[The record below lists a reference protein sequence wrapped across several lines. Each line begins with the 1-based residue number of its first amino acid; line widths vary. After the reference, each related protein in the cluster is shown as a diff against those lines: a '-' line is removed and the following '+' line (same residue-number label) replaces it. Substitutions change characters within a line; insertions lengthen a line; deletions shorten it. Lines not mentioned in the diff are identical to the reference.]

1 MLADEVPYFLKKY
14 FVKIATQRPLLSCE
28 GVKTLKKHCR
38 SPPPPL
44 NNQSCCMYTITQGG
58 GGRGEEGG
66 GRRPYCQNLLA
77 ISGDSVARLYFFFLN
92 EKTNFSHTLSAQY
105 FIETLA

>member
-38 SPPPPL
+38 SPPPP
-44 NNQSCCMYTITQGG
+44 SITS
-58 GGRGEEGG
+58 
-66 GRRPYCQNLLA
+66 PAVCIL
-77 ISGDSVARLYFFFLN
+77 
-92 EKTNFSHTLSAQY
+92 
-105 FIETLA
+105 

>member
-38 SPPPPL
+38 APPPL
-44 NNQSCCMYTITQGG
+44 NNQSCCVYTITQGG
-58 GGRGEEGG
+58 GGGRKATLLPEFVSHFRGQC
-66 GRRPYCQNLLA
+66 CQ
-77 ISGDSVARLYFFFLN
+77 IIFFL
-92 EKTNFSHTLSAQY
+92 S
-105 FIETLA
+105 

>member
-38 SPPPPL
+38 SPPPLSITSPAVCIL
-44 NNQSCCMYTITQGG
+44 TQGG
-58 GGRGEEGG
+58 GGGRRGEEGD
-66 GRRPYCQNLLA
+66 P
-77 ISGDSVARLYFFFLN
+77 IAR
-92 EKTNFSHTLSAQY
+92 
-105 FIETLA
+105 IC

>member
-38 SPPPPL
+38 APPL
-44 NNQSCCMYTITQGG
+44 PPSITS
-58 GGRGEEGG
+58 
-66 GRRPYCQNLLA
+66 PAVCIL
-77 ISGDSVARLYFFFLN
+77 
-92 EKTNFSHTLSAQY
+92 
-105 FIETLA
+105 

>member
-38 SPPPPL
+38 LPPPPL

-58 GGRGEEGG
+58 GGGRKATLLPEFVSHFRGQC
-66 GRRPYCQNLLA
+66 CQ
-77 ISGDSVARLYFFFLN
+77 IIFFL
-92 EKTNFSHTLSAQY
+92 S
-105 FIETLA
+105 

>member
-38 SPPPPL
+38 SPPPSQKPVL
-44 NNQSCCMYTITQGG
+44 LYVYYNSGRRGEGGG
-58 GGRGEEGG
+58 GGRKATLLPEFVSHFRGQC
-66 GRRPYCQNLLA
+66 CQ
-77 ISGDSVARLYFFFLN
+77 IIFFL
-92 EKTNFSHTLSAQY
+92 S
-105 FIETLA
+105 

>member
-38 SPPPPL
+38 SPPPL
-44 NNQSCCMYTITQGG
+44 TITSPAVCTYTGGG

>member
-38 SPPPPL
+38 SPPL
-44 NNQSCCMYTITQGG
+44 LSITRPAVCILGEEGEGGG
-58 GGRGEEGG
+58 GGRKATLLPEFVSHFRGQC
-66 GRRPYCQNLLA
+66 CQ
-77 ISGDSVARLYFFFLN
+77 IIFFL
-92 EKTNFSHTLSAQY
+92 S
-105 FIETLA
+105 

>member
-38 SPPPPL
+38 SPPPLSITSPAVCIL
-44 NNQSCCMYTITQGG
+44 TQGG
-58 GGRGEEGG
+58 GGGRKATLLPEFVSYFRGQC
-66 GRRPYCQNLLA
+66 CQ
-77 ISGDSVARLYFFFLN
+77 IIFFL
-92 EKTNFSHTLSAQY
+92 S
-105 FIETLA
+105 

>member
-38 SPPPPL
+38 SPPPL

-58 GGRGEEGG
+58 GGGRKATLLPEFVSHFRGQC
-66 GRRPYCQNLLA
+66 CQ
-77 ISGDSVARLYFFFLN
+77 IIFFL
-92 EKTNFSHTLSAQY
+92 S
-105 FIETLA
+105 

>member
-38 SPPPPL
+38 SPPPPR

-58 GGRGEEGG
+58 GGGRKATLLPEFVSHFRGQC
-66 GRRPYCQNLLA
+66 CQ
-77 ISGDSVARLYFFFLN
+77 IIFFL
-92 EKTNFSHTLSAQY
+92 S
-105 FIETLA
+105 